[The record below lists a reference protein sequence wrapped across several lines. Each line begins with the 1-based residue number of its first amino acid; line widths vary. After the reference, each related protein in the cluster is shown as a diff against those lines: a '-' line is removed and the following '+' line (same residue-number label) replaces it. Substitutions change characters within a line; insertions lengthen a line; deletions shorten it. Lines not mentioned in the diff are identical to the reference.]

1 MSIEFRG
8 PAQNPTV
15 YNQFTGQFIRVK
27 RDLSENDILHI
38 DTTFGKKRVE
48 IVRASGRVENA
59 FHYIDLASSFF
70 QLVVGKNILEYNSG
84 NDSSKT
90 K

>member
-1 MSIEFRG
+1 M
-8 PAQNPTV
+8 
-15 YNQFTGQFIRVK
+15 
-27 RDLSENDILHI
+27 
-38 DTTFGKKRVE
+38 
-48 IVRASGRVENA
+48 ENA

-90 K
+90 KVIVSYKNRYVGV